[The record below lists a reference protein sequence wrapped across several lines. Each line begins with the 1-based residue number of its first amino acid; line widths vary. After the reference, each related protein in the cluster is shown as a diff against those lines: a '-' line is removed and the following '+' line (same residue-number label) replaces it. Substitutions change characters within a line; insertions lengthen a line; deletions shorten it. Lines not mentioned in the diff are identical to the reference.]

1 MSAALPAGNWFW
13 PAHARAAGATIF
25 HEPRQPHDPDRNG
38 FVRFRARLDVAAP
51 PVRAI
56 LHLSADGR
64 YLASVNGHRVGRGPA
79 ASDANVRE
87 VDPYDVASL
96 LEAGPNIVAVLVHS
110 YGVDT
115 AWYTRP
121 TALVHSGRGGG
132 ALYAHLELEGR
143 AALASPTDWRCERAT
158 DWDRD
163 TPRVN
168 DALGYV
174 EVRDARLEPLGWETV
189 SFDDSGWAVPE
200 LCAPDAPAL
209 PGRTYFP
216 VLRSRAVPL
225 LRERTATPT
234 SLVANELTGGDPPL
248 PADIARSAY
257 DARPA
262 EIQRCEVEGSPGR
275 PLAAGPLRIRT
286 VDGSAVRLRF
296 DFGELVAARPR
307 IDIDG
312 SAGAVIDVVTAER
325 LDEQDRP
332 VGDVF
337 GSRHGHRFV
346 LRSGAQSL
354 ERWDWIGFRHL
365 FVTIRGADAPIV
377 IRSVAAVSCE
387 DPTPR
392 LGEFTCSDELLSGVW
407 AAGAHTLRL
416 VATDLIHGDAAREQ
430 RQWVG
435 DAQPALGALLA
446 TVGGAPVARQALRL
460 IGEAEPFGGFLPMYA
475 PGDYRAVGTTIP
487 DFTLRWLIA
496 MDEFHRWSGDGAFV
510 AEHYPAVRRSIH
522 AFDRLVDDAG
532 LVADIPYWHF
542 IDWAAVGRDGAAG
555 PVNGLYLLGLE
566 AASRLAAVAGDA
578 REAAS
583 LRRSALRARS
593 AMRARLR
600 SRRGLFSDTPT
611 GPFSQHTNALAI
623 LSGAASSRSAPRIA
637 ASIGDRSRL
646 RVTAAGRIVPT
657 EDAATDYRAD
667 RHIVVA
673 QPGFMGFVLRALA
686 VAGRQ
691 DLALD
696 LIRHFWGPMAASGT
710 CWETWS
716 GRQSRCHPWATAP
729 TAELPRIVLGVAPL
743 EPGWSKLRIDP
754 FLGDLAW
761 ARGRIPTPS
770 GVVGVS
776 WRRDDTGALA
786 EIELPEGVVAQLPDG
801 EQLGAGT
808 HSRHFGP
815 AAS

>member
-1 MSAALPAGNWFW
+1 VSAASFPGNWFW
-13 PAHARAAGATIF
+13 PSHGRAAGATIF
-25 HEPRQPHDPDRNG
+25 HEPRQPQDPDRNG
-38 FVRFRARLDVAAP
+38 FVRFRGRLDLAAAP
-51 PVRAI
+51 SRAT

-64 YLASVNGHRVGRGPA
+64 YLAFVNGHRVGRGPA

-87 VDPYDVASL
+87 VDPYEIASF
-96 LEAGPNIVAVLVHS
+96 LEAGPNVIAVLVHS

-132 ALYAHLELEGR
+132 ALYAHLDVDGR
-143 AALASPTDWRCERAT
+143 TALASEKEWRCARAA
-158 DWDRD
+158 DWVRD

-174 EVRDARLEPLGWETV
+174 EVRDARLEPLGWETS
-189 SFDDSGWAVPE
+189 SFDDSSWEVPE
-200 LCAPDAPAL
+200 PCAPDAPAL

-216 VLRSRAVPL
+216 ELRPRAVPL
-225 LRERTATPT
+225 LRERATMPT
-234 SLVANELTGGDPPL
+234 SWVAHEVADTDRPPSG
-248 PADIARSAY
+248 DIAARAR
-257 DARPA
+257 DDRPA
-262 EIQRCEVEGSPGR
+262 EIQRCEIEGSPGR
-275 PLAAGPLRIRT
+275 PLAAEPLRIRT
-286 VDGSAVRLRF
+286 THGSAVRLRF

-312 SAGAVIDVVTAER
+312 SAGTVIDVVTAER
-325 LDEQDRP
+325 LDDEGRP
-332 VGDVF
+332 VNDGF
-337 GSRHGHRFV
+337 GSRNGHRFV
-346 LRSGAQSL
+346 LRAGTQSL

-365 FVTIRGADAPIV
+365 FLTIRGADPPIV
-377 IRSVAAVSCE
+377 MRSVAAVSSE

-392 LGEFTCSDELLSGVW
+392 PGEFACSDELLSGVW

-416 VATDLIHGDAAREQ
+416 VATDLIHGDVAREQ

-435 DAQPALGALLA
+435 DAQPALSALLA

-496 MDEFHRWSGDGAFV
+496 VDEFHRWSGDGSFV
-510 AEHYPAVRRSIH
+510 AEFYPVVLRSIR
-522 AFDRLVDDAG
+522 AFDALVDETG
-532 LVADIPYWHF
+532 LVANVPYWHF

-555 PVNGLYLLGLE
+555 PINGLYVVALE
-566 AASRLAAVAGDA
+566 AASRLAAVTGDT
-578 REAAS
+578 REATR
-583 LRRSALRARS
+583 LRRSASRARS
-593 AMRARLR
+593 AMRARHR
-600 SRRGLFSDTPT
+600 SGRGLFRDTPK

-623 LSGAASSRSAPRIA
+623 LSGAASPRSVPRIA
-637 ASIGDRSRL
+637 AAIGDRSRL
-646 RVTAAGRIVPT
+646 RVTATGRIVPT
-657 EDAATDYRAD
+657 EDAAGDYRAN

-686 VAGRQ
+686 KASRQ

-696 LIRHFWGPMAASGT
+696 LIRHFWGPMATSGT

-729 TAELPRIVLGVAPL
+729 TAELPRIVLGVAQL
-743 EPGWSKLRIDP
+743 EPGWGRFHIDP
-754 FLGDLAW
+754 FIGDLAW
-761 ARGRIPTPS
+761 ARGRVPTPH
-770 GVVGVS
+770 GIVGVS
-776 WRRDDTGALA
+776 WNRDDTGIAV
-786 EIELPEGVVAQLPDG
+786 EVDVPEGAVAELRDG

-808 HSRHFGP
+808 HSRHLDL